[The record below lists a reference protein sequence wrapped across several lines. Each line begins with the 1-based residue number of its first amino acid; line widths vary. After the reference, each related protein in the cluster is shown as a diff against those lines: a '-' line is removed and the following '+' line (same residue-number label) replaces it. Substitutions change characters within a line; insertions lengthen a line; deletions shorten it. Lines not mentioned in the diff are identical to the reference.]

1 MYFKLELEQAQIF
14 GASSLLG
21 SDFKLRVVEILG
33 QALPT
38 KKIMSFCRLYQQLS
52 EKIWKKKSSSFHE
65 IKTWVVSGRSLNYC
79 GLSFGPSGSG

>member
-1 MYFKLELEQAQIF
+1 MILELEQAQIF

-38 KKIMSFCRLYQQLS
+38 KKIMSFCRFFQQVS
-52 EKIWKKKSSSFHE
+52 EKIWKKSPRAFLK
-65 IKTWVVSGRSLNYC
+65 
-79 GLSFGPSGSG
+79 